1 MAPKPGSL
9 PVALGARPPA
19 RRAFLLITM
28 NITTLNEEN
37 TMQAEIAAFAALLH
51 QQGVHAALG
60 YLNHRTPHRYTGV
73 WRFDGDMLRNEVL
86 FDRKMPDVRQG
97 ADAPMAATY
106 CSLVGRDEAPVQILD
121 ATVDPQALG
130 IETPV
135 ISYCGALVRDGQGK
149 AFGTLCHYDLQRCQ
163 ERTTDQPLLTAAAQL
178 LHEWLH
184 PGDAK

>member
-1 MAPKPGSL
+1 M
-9 PVALGARPPA
+9 
-19 RRAFLLITM
+19 M
-28 NITTLNEEN
+28 NATTRNEED
-37 TMQAEIAAFAALLH
+37 TMQAEIAEFAALLQ

-73 WRFDGDMLRNEVL
+73 YRFDGDMLRSEVL
-86 FDRKMPDVRQG
+86 FDRKLDDVRQG
-97 ADAPMAATY
+97 ADAPLAATY

-121 ATVDPQALG
+121 AAVDPQALG

-135 ISYCGALVRDGQGK
+135 ISYCGALIRDGQGK

-178 LHEWLH
+178 LHERLH